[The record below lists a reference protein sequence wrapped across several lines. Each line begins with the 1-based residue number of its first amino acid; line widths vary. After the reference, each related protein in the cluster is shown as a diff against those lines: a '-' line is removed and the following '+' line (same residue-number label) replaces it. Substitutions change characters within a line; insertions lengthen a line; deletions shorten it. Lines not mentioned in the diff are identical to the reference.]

1 MNNFCVI
8 TTINPVTEA
17 IKHWHDLF
25 GRNLIVV
32 GDRKT
37 PDNWNYENTN
47 YIYPYK
53 QPFDHYAR
61 KNFGYIEAMRN
72 GATCIYDTDDDNRPN
87 AEWKIRTKET
97 RASKS
102 YGEGWFNAYEPM
114 TKTAIWPRGF
124 PLSKIKGSGQIFGD
138 REPVVSSIQQGLA
151 DGEPDVDAIYRL
163 IFENKNEF
171 KYERSIYLDKNT
183 WCPINSQSTWW
194 FPDAFPL
201 MYLPVNCS
209 FRCTDIYRGLI
220 AQRCLWAIN
229 QGVTFHSP
237 SEVFQDRNEH
247 DLMKDFADEV
257 HMYLNVEK
265 IAEILSGLD
274 LQLGEEYVCANLIW
288 CYCELI
294 DHNIFPKEEL
304 GSVQQWVEDYENIV

>member
-87 AEWKIRTKET
+87 VEWKIRTKET

-171 KYERSIYLDKNT
+171 KYQRSIYLDKNT

>member
-171 KYERSIYLDKNT
+171 KYQRSIYLDKNT